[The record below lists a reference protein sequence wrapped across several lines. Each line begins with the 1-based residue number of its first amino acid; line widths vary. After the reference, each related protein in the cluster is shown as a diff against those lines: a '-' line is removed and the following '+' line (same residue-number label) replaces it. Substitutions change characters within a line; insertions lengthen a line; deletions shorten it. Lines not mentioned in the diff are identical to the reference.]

1 MFWTGNQCIFL
12 KALGQEDQRLQ
23 HGRKHPESEFAIGF
37 HIVKC
42 HELARLNYAFMEELR
57 ECEAWCPATSQ
68 PVVATAVGLSY
79 NHEVFQTYFLL
90 S

>member
-42 HELARLNYAFMEELR
+42 HEGAGKIELR
-57 ECEAWCPATSQ
+57 VHGRTQ
-68 PVVATAVGLSY
+68 GV
-79 NHEVFQTYFLL
+79 
-90 S
+90 